1 MSDSNSKVTPVTP
14 GSVSRIQGVNVN
26 SGVSLSREESD
37 KSVLSENRR
46 TIIEDV
52 MIELGYPVIS
62 LYITQ
67 PQINQMIDFAVRKC
81 ASKATPKFLAT
92 FYARGCVDVSGYDM
106 EAVSAVYQGDIT
118 STSGSGGEGGCSAC
132 GSDGFMGCN
141 ICEKLCTYRGYSMGI
156 LKGDWN
162 NEMYDMLAWQNAR
175 SQLNSLTLYDW
186 YLDYTGQKLYL
197 DNYSGVIT
205 VEYTKSHITAEDL
218 NHDTTWYSW
227 VRDYTLALCKVI
239 EGRIRNKFK
248 VASAPFEVEADELIQ
263 EGNNDKQ
270 ELEQQ
275 LNENIGFYM
284 ILRS

>member
-1 MSDSNSKVTPVTP
+1 MGESKVTPVIP
-14 GSVSRIQGVNVN
+14 GSVSHIQGVNVN
-26 SGVSLSREESD
+26 SGVSLTPSEAD
-37 KSVLSENRR
+37 MSVLSENRR

-67 PQINQMIDFAVRKC
+67 SQINQMIDFAVRKC
-81 ASKATPKFLAT
+81 ASKASPKFLST

-106 EAVSAVYQGDIT
+106 EAVSAVYRGDMNST
-118 STSGSGGEGGCSAC
+118 SSDSGSGEGCSAC

-141 ICEKLCTYRGYSMGI
+141 ICEKLCTYRGYSMGL

-162 NEMYDMLAWQNAR
+162 NELYDMLAWQNAR
-175 SQLNSLTLYDW
+175 SQMQSLTLYDW
-186 YLDYTGQKLYL
+186 YLDYTEQKLYL
-197 DNYSGVIT
+197 DNYTGFVT

-218 NHDTTWYSW
+218 NHDTSWYGW

-248 VASAPFEVEADELIQ
+248 VSSAPFEIEADELIQ
-263 EGNNDKQ
+263 EGNSDKQ

-275 LNENIGFYM
+275 LNENIGFWM

>member
-1 MSDSNSKVTPVTP
+1 MGKGQVTPIVP
-14 GSVSRIQGVNVN
+14 GSVSTIQGVNVN
-26 SGVSLSREESD
+26 SGVSLSHEEANL
-37 KSVLSENRR
+37 SVLSENRR

-52 MIELGYPVIS
+52 MVELGYPVIS

-81 ASKATPKFLAT
+81 AGKAAPKFLT
-92 FYARGCVDVSGYDM
+92 TMYASG
-106 EAVSAVYQGDIT
+106 
-118 STSGSGGEGGCSAC
+118 C
-132 GSDGFMGCN
+132 GSDGFLGCN
-141 ICEKLCTYRGYSMGI
+141 ICEKLCTYRGYSMGL

-175 SQLNSLTLYDW
+175 SQMQSLTLYDW

-197 DNYSGVIT
+197 DNYTGIIT
-205 VEYTKSHITAEDL
+205 VEYTKAHITAEDL
-218 NHDTTWYSW
+218 EHDTTWYSW

-248 VASAPFEVEADELIQ
+248 VQSAPFEIEADELIQ

-275 LNENIGFYM
+275 LNENIGFWM
-284 ILRS
+284 IMRS